1 MWKNRNVWII
11 LVGEMIAGLGLWT
24 GIIGN
29 LEFMQEKIP
38 SDFLKSVIMAIGLLA
53 GILAGP
59 LAGKI
64 IDQSKKKTVLLISG
78 FGRMMSVVFMLIAIQ
93 TGSIWWMVA
102 FMISIQLSATFYF
115 PALQATIPLVVKDDH
130 LLQMNG
136 WHMNVATMARVI
148 GTALAGVALVYWSLQ
163 SLYIMSMI
171 AYAGLLIFTYM
182 LRIDEE
188 EGTEAQV
195 KVPTPGKGGFMEV
208 FPILKSYPAVMMTL
222 VMTLIPLLFIG
233 SFNLIVINISELQ
246 DSSSIKGAIYA
257 AEGIAFMLGTIVVKF
272 IAKKWSTDLT
282 KPVFSPERA
291 MQLAAEKIV
300 AGEKIAVLFGPERAG
315 LENDDIARANAIVSV
330 PVNPEFASLNLG
342 QCVLLTAYEWQ
353 RQAVEITHEMVEM
366 AGSDWAT
373 GIEIEKLAQHY
384 EERLDT
390 AGFFFP
396 DHKAE
401 SMMINLRNL
410 WSRMPLTRADVQMLH
425 GVMRQMVRWKE
436 RG

>member
-29 LEFMQEKIP
+29 LEFMQERIP

-78 FGRMMSVVFMLIAIQ
+78 FGRMISVSFMLIAIG

-102 FMISIQLSATFYF
+102 FMISIQLSAAFYF
-115 PALQATIPLVVKDDH
+115 PALQATIPLVVKDDQ

-148 GTALAGVALVYWSLQ
+148 GTALAGVVLVYWSLE
-163 SLYIMSMI
+163 SLYYMSII

-182 LRIDEE
+182 LRIDEGHE
-188 EGTEAQV
+188 KEAKV
-195 KVPTPGKGGFMEV
+195 KVASPGKGGFMEV

-233 SFNLIVINISELQ
+233 SFNLLVINISELQ

-257 AEGIAFMLGTIVVKF
+257 AEGIAFMLGTVVVKY
-272 IAKKWSTDLT
+272 IANKWSTSTILFFFAFVIGLAELILIFAAS
-282 KPVFSPERA
+282 PVLSVTAFAVFGFAVGSFFPTAMTIFQKQMPKAFHGRFFSFRNMLERVIF
-291 MQLAAEKIV
+291 QV
-300 AGEKIAVLFGPERAG
+300 
-315 LENDDIARANAIVSV
+315 
-330 PVNPEFASLNLG
+330 
-342 QCVLLTAYEWQ
+342 VLL
-353 RQAVEITHEMVEM
+353 
-366 AGSDWAT
+366 AT
-373 GIEIEKLAQHY
+373 GALLDLIGLQWMVVVFGVLSLSLTTVFLIQMKK
-384 EERLDT
+384 RNIKLDT
-390 AGFFFP
+390 N
-396 DHKAE
+396 DQTAE
-401 SMMINLRNL
+401 II
-410 WSRMPLTRADVQMLH
+410 
-425 GVMRQMVRWKE
+425 
-436 RG
+436 

>member
-38 SDFLKSVIMAIGLLA
+38 SDFLKSVIMAVGLLA

-59 LAGKI
+59 LAGRI

-78 FGRMMSVVFMLIAIQ
+78 FGRMISVVFMLIAIQ
-93 TGSIWWMVA
+93 TGSIWWMLA

-115 PALQATIPLVVKDDH
+115 PALQATIPLVVKDDD

-136 WHMNVATMARVI
+136 WHMNVATMARVL

-188 EGTEAQV
+188 EDTEAQV
-195 KVPTPGKGGFMEV
+195 KVPQAGKGGFMEV

-233 SFNLIVINISELQ
+233 SFNLLVINISELQ
-246 DSSSIKGAIYA
+246 DSASIKGAIYA
-257 AEGIAFMLGTIVVKF
+257 AEGIAFMLGTVIVKF
-272 IAKKWSTDLT
+272 IANKWSTGTILFFFAFVIGIAELILVFAASPVLSLTAFAVFGFAVGCFFPTAMTIFQKQMPKAFHGRFFSFRNMLERVMFQVVLLATGALLDLIGLQWMVV
-282 KPVFSPERA
+282 VF
-291 MQLAAEKIV
+291 
-300 AGEKIAVLFGPERAG
+300 G
-315 LENDDIARANAIVSV
+315 IVS
-330 PVNPEFASLNLG
+330 
-342 QCVLLTAYEWQ
+342 LTLTTMFLIQMKQ
-353 RQAVEITHEMVEM
+353 RNIILDTNTKTVEI
-366 AGSDWAT
+366 
-373 GIEIEKLAQHY
+373 
-384 EERLDT
+384 
-390 AGFFFP
+390 
-396 DHKAE
+396 
-401 SMMINLRNL
+401 
-410 WSRMPLTRADVQMLH
+410 
-425 GVMRQMVRWKE
+425 
-436 RG
+436 

>member
-29 LEFMQEKIP
+29 LEFMQERIP

-78 FGRMMSVVFMLIAIQ
+78 FGRMISVSFMLIAIG

-102 FMISIQLSATFYF
+102 FMISIQLSAAFYF
-115 PALQATIPLVVKDDH
+115 PALQATIPLVVKDEQ

-148 GTALAGVALVYWSLQ
+148 GTALAGVVLVYWSLE
-163 SLYIMSMI
+163 SLYYMSII

-182 LRIDEE
+182 LRIDEGQ
-188 EGTEAQV
+188 GTEAQV
-195 KVPTPGKGGFMEV
+195 KVASPGKGGFMEV

-233 SFNLIVINISELQ
+233 SFNLLVINISELQ

-257 AEGIAFMLGTIVVKF
+257 AEGIAFMLGTVVVKY
-272 IAKKWSTDLT
+272 IANKWHTSTILFFFAFVIGVAELILIFAAS
-282 KPVFSPERA
+282 PVLSVTAFAVFGFAVGSFFPTAMTIFQKQMPKAFHGRFFSFRNMLERVIF
-291 MQLAAEKIV
+291 QV
-300 AGEKIAVLFGPERAG
+300 
-315 LENDDIARANAIVSV
+315 
-330 PVNPEFASLNLG
+330 
-342 QCVLLTAYEWQ
+342 VLL
-353 RQAVEITHEMVEM
+353 
-366 AGSDWAT
+366 AT
-373 GIEIEKLAQHY
+373 GALLDLIGLQWMVVVFGVISLSLTTVFLIQMKK
-384 EERLDT
+384 RNIKLDT
-390 AGFFFP
+390 N
-396 DHKAE
+396 DQTAE
-401 SMMINLRNL
+401 II
-410 WSRMPLTRADVQMLH
+410 
-425 GVMRQMVRWKE
+425 
-436 RG
+436 

>member
-29 LEFMQEKIP
+29 LEFMQERIP

-78 FGRMMSVVFMLIAIQ
+78 FGRMISVSFMLIAIG

-102 FMISIQLSATFYF
+102 FMISIQLSAAFYF
-115 PALQATIPLVVKDDH
+115 PALQATIPLVVKDDQ

-148 GTALAGVALVYWSLQ
+148 GTALAGVVLVYWSLE
-163 SLYIMSMI
+163 SLYYMSII

-182 LRIDEE
+182 LRIDEGQ
-188 EGTEAQV
+188 GTEAQV
-195 KVPTPGKGGFMEV
+195 KVASQSKGGFMEV

-233 SFNLIVINISELQ
+233 SFNLLVINISELQ

-257 AEGIAFMLGTIVVKF
+257 AEGIAFMLGTVVVKY
-272 IAKKWSTDLT
+272 IANKWNTSTILFFFAFVIGVAELILIFAAS
-282 KPVFSPERA
+282 PVLSVTAFAVFGFAVGSFFPTAMTIFQKQMPKAFHGRFFSFRNMLERVIF
-291 MQLAAEKIV
+291 QV
-300 AGEKIAVLFGPERAG
+300 
-315 LENDDIARANAIVSV
+315 
-330 PVNPEFASLNLG
+330 
-342 QCVLLTAYEWQ
+342 VLL
-353 RQAVEITHEMVEM
+353 
-366 AGSDWAT
+366 AT
-373 GIEIEKLAQHY
+373 GALLDLIGLQWMVVVFGVISLSLTTVFLIQMKK
-384 EERLDT
+384 RNIKLDT
-390 AGFFFP
+390 N
-396 DHKAE
+396 DQTAE
-401 SMMINLRNL
+401 II
-410 WSRMPLTRADVQMLH
+410 
-425 GVMRQMVRWKE
+425 
-436 RG
+436 

>member
-29 LEFMQEKIP
+29 LEFMQERIP

-78 FGRMMSVVFMLIAIQ
+78 FGRMISVSFMLIAIG

-102 FMISIQLSATFYF
+102 FMISIQLSAAFYF
-115 PALQATIPLVVKDDH
+115 PALQATIPLVVKDDQ

-148 GTALAGVALVYWSLQ
+148 GTALAGVVLVYWSLE
-163 SLYIMSMI
+163 SLYYMSII

-182 LRIDEE
+182 LRIDEGQE
-188 EGTEAQV
+188 KEAKV
-195 KVPTPGKGGFMEV
+195 KVTTPGKGGFMEV

-233 SFNLIVINISELQ
+233 SFNLLVINISELQ

-257 AEGIAFMLGTIVVKF
+257 AEGIAFMLGTVVVKY
-272 IAKKWSTDLT
+272 IANKWSTSTILFFFAFVIGVAELILIFAAS
-282 KPVFSPERA
+282 PVLSVTAFAVFGFAVGSFFPTAMTIFQKQMPKAFHGRFFSFRNMLERVIF
-291 MQLAAEKIV
+291 QV
-300 AGEKIAVLFGPERAG
+300 
-315 LENDDIARANAIVSV
+315 
-330 PVNPEFASLNLG
+330 
-342 QCVLLTAYEWQ
+342 VLL
-353 RQAVEITHEMVEM
+353 
-366 AGSDWAT
+366 AT
-373 GIEIEKLAQHY
+373 GALLDLIGLQWMVVVFGALSLSLTTVFLIQMKKRSIKL
-384 EERLDT
+384 
-390 AGFFFP
+390 
-396 DHKAE
+396 
-401 SMMINLRNL
+401 
-410 WSRMPLTRADVQMLH
+410 DVNDE
-425 GVMRQMVRWKE
+425 VTV
-436 RG
+436 

>member
-29 LEFMQEKIP
+29 LEFMQERIP

-78 FGRMMSVVFMLIAIQ
+78 FGRMISVSFMLIAIG

-102 FMISIQLSATFYF
+102 FMISIQLSAAFYF
-115 PALQATIPLVVKDDH
+115 PALQATIPLVVKDDQ

-148 GTALAGVALVYWSLQ
+148 GTALAGVVLVYWSLE
-163 SLYIMSMI
+163 SLYYMSII

-182 LRIDEE
+182 LRIDEGQ
-188 EGTEAQV
+188 GTEAQV
-195 KVPTPGKGGFMEV
+195 KVASSSKGGFMEV

-233 SFNLIVINISELQ
+233 SFNLLVINISELQ

-257 AEGIAFMLGTIVVKF
+257 AEGIAFMLGTVVVKY
-272 IAKKWSTDLT
+272 IANKWHTSTILFFFAFVIGVAELILIFAAS
-282 KPVFSPERA
+282 PVLSVTAFAVFGFAVGSFFPTAMTIFQKQMPKAFHGRFFSFRNMLERVIF
-291 MQLAAEKIV
+291 QV
-300 AGEKIAVLFGPERAG
+300 
-315 LENDDIARANAIVSV
+315 
-330 PVNPEFASLNLG
+330 
-342 QCVLLTAYEWQ
+342 VLL
-353 RQAVEITHEMVEM
+353 
-366 AGSDWAT
+366 AT
-373 GIEIEKLAQHY
+373 GALLDLIGLQWMVVVFGVISLSLTTVFLIQMKK
-384 EERLDT
+384 RNIKLDT
-390 AGFFFP
+390 N
-396 DHKAE
+396 DQTAE
-401 SMMINLRNL
+401 II
-410 WSRMPLTRADVQMLH
+410 
-425 GVMRQMVRWKE
+425 
-436 RG
+436 

>member
-11 LVGEMIAGLGLWT
+11 LGGEMIAGLGLWT

-59 LAGKI
+59 LAGRI

-78 FGRMMSVVFMLIAIQ
+78 FGRMISVVFMLIAIQ
-93 TGSIWWMVA
+93 TGSIWWMLA

-115 PALQATIPLVVKDDH
+115 PALQATIPLIVRDED

-136 WHMNVATMARVI
+136 WHMNVATMARVL

-171 AYAGLLIFTYM
+171 AYAGLLVFTYM
-182 LRIDEE
+182 LRIEE
-188 EGTEAQV
+188 ENGTEAQV
-195 KVPTPGKGGFMEV
+195 KVTTPGKGGFMEV

-246 DSSSIKGAIYA
+246 DSASIKGAIYA
-257 AEGIAFMLGTIVVKF
+257 AEGIAFMLGTVVVKF
-272 IAKKWSTDLT
+272 IAKRWSTGTILFLFAFVIGIAELILVFAASPVLSLTAFAVFGFSVGCFFPTAMTIFQKQMPKAFHGRFFSFRNMLERVMFQVVLLATGALLDLIGLQFMVV
-282 KPVFSPERA
+282 VF
-291 MQLAAEKIV
+291 
-300 AGEKIAVLFGPERAG
+300 G
-315 LENDDIARANAIVSV
+315 IVSL
-330 PVNPEFASLNLG
+330 SLTTIFLIQMKRRNIILD
-342 QCVLLTAYEWQ
+342 TNTKT
-353 RQAVEITHEMVEM
+353 VEI
-366 AGSDWAT
+366 
-373 GIEIEKLAQHY
+373 
-384 EERLDT
+384 
-390 AGFFFP
+390 
-396 DHKAE
+396 
-401 SMMINLRNL
+401 
-410 WSRMPLTRADVQMLH
+410 
-425 GVMRQMVRWKE
+425 
-436 RG
+436 